1 MVNWNLLNKGCME
14 SGSWRAL
21 EQDGKFLFVLYGLCV
36 ALLEGGHWMSYSIH
50 LFVHSLNK
58 YLLST

>member
-21 EQDGKFLFVLYGLCV
+21 EQDGKSLFVLYGLGA
-36 ALLEGGHWMSYSIH
+36 ALVGIRCLIPCIY
-50 LFVHSLNK
+50 LFVHSTNI
-58 YLLST
+58 Y